1 MDPPSAGGNRVQKIL
16 VVDDEPTVRAFLE
29 DSLRRGKF
37 DVVQAADGE
46 RALAMVASEKPD
58 LLLLDIRMPGTD
70 GLEVLKRLRASPS
83 TKALPVVF
91 LTGTVLE
98 VEDLVETLELD
109 PSDFVT
115 KNASSRELVARLR
128 WVLRR
133 NPVK

>member
-1 MDPPSAGGNRVQKIL
+1 VQKIL

-29 DSLRRGKF
+29 NSLRRGKF
-37 DVVQAADGE
+37 DVVQAENGE

-70 GLEVLKRLRASPS
+70 GLEVLKRLRASPA
-83 TKALPVVF
+83 TKSLPVVF

-98 VEDLVETLELD
+98 VDELVETLELN

-115 KNASSRELVARLR
+115 KNASSRELVARVQ

-133 NPVK
+133 ARVT

>member
-1 MDPPSAGGNRVQKIL
+1 MQKIL

-29 DSLRRGKF
+29 NSLRRGKF
-37 DVVQAADGE
+37 DVVQAENGE

-70 GLEVLKRLRASPS
+70 GLEVLKRLRASPA
-83 TKALPVVF
+83 TKSLPVVF

-98 VEDLVETLELD
+98 VDELVETLELN

-115 KNASSRELVARLR
+115 KNASSRELVARVQ

-133 NPVK
+133 ARVT

>member
-1 MDPPSAGGNRVQKIL
+1 MQKIL

-115 KNASSRELVARLR
+115 KNASSRELVARVR